1 MTSKF
6 DVCSKPSKR
15 HGRLP
20 ELVQS
25 SQGAAG
31 GTAAAGAGRQ
41 RARGNGGAGHPGVS
55 AARSAA
61 ARDLRG
67 GGRAWRCGGDRV
79 LGVEFAVIALG
90 FRQHCT
96 RRRQLRPALDFWTLR
111 APKAPA
117 AKQHIRGTRAAAVK
131 TAKFHTG
138 EDGEIPHGWPVVPGC
153 NARRAVFGWQPGRT
167 WGIILHPECVPSSA
181 SQLSSRC

>member
-15 HGRLP
+15 HGRLR

-41 RARGNGGAGHPGVS
+41 RARGNGGAGHPGVP

-79 LGVEFAVIALG
+79 LGVQFEIIALE
-90 FRQHCT
+90 FRQH
-96 RRRQLRPALDFWTLR
+96 RAPGVAAAAAAAGSGLLDFPG
-111 APKAPA
+111 AQGSGGQA
-117 AKQHIRGTRAAAVK
+117 AHTRHKGRG
-131 TAKFHTG
+131 G
-138 EDGEIPHGWPVVPGC
+138 EDSEIPHGWPVMPGC